1 MKKQTFLVMMILTA
15 GLVFAQQGIV
25 KDMIGTVELK
35 PAGASAFVP
44 AKPGDRV
51 APNTI
56 ISTGFK
62 SIAVISVG
70 STTLS
75 VQALT
80 RLSLAE
86 ISQTQGKE
94 ELNVN
99 LQAGRVRV
107 EVRPPVGTRADTSVR
122 TPSATASVRG
132 TVFEIDTMWLFV
144 NKGIVAYWG
153 NDGRIIL
160 ISAGGTSRIDPV
172 TGRPVD
178 PIETNAANLLPPAPA
193 GTDQLILPAGTSGAS
208 GASGAAGSG
217 PTVPGGPATGTVDF
231 IIDY

>member
-1 MKKQTFLVMMILTA
+1 MKKQALLVMMILTA
-15 GLVFAQQGIV
+15 GLVFAQQGII

-75 VQALT
+75 VRALT
-80 RLSLAE
+80 RLSRAE
-86 ISQTQGKE
+86 ISQTQEKE

-132 TVFEIDTMWLFV
+132 TVFEIDTQNLIV
-144 NKGIVAYWG
+144 NDGTVAYSG
-153 NDGRIIL
+153 NDGTML

-178 PIETNAANLLPPAPA
+178 PIETTAANLLPPAPT
-193 GTDQLILPAGTSGAS
+193 GTDQIKLPIAGGGS
-208 GASGAAGSG
+208 AA
-217 PTVPGGPATGTVDF
+217 TVDF
-231 IIDY
+231 FIPIGF